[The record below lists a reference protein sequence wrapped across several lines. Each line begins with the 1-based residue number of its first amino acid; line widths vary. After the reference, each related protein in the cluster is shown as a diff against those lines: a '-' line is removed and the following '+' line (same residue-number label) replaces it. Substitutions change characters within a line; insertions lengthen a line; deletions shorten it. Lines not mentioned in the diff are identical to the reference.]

1 MSDDEKIVCFGA
13 LKTFY
18 KDIEE
23 IFVKKD
29 SEDASEPITNEE
41 IDEIMR
47 GERAWQEEY

>member
-29 SEDASEPITNEE
+29 SE
-41 IDEIMR
+41 
-47 GERAWQEEY
+47 ERQNQLPMKKLTKS